1 MDVGACPCTHSLTSL
16 ELHDSS
22 GLCDSSSLLVRPD
35 SADSSGLS
43 DSFSLFLHL
52 IQLIQLIPGLCFGE
66 PHISYSSLLHEPSPL
81 LSRYQRPG

>member
-1 MDVGACPCTHSLTSL
+1 MSMYSLTSL